1 MKSLIGLT
9 LALGALGAGAY
20 MLRGSH
26 HTPLSG
32 ARRSR
37 SRRRHHQRS
46 LRGPSEITE
55 LEVFI
60 ENDGQ
65 LYHSQTVPIM
75 KNLQKKLEK
84 GVFDKSKAE
93 KLWMYLVENGAKKY
107 AKDSGGGTWH
117 KMFSMADRKA
127 VAKSLNEGFL
137 AELKAQGGK
146 MF

>member
-1 MKSLIGLT
+1 MKTLVGLT

-20 MLRGSH
+20 LMRNSSH
-26 HTPLSG
+26 ASLSG
-32 ARRSR
+32 TRRHHR
-37 SRRRHHQRS
+37 SRRQHRQ
-46 LRGPSEITE
+46 LRGPAEITE

-60 ENDGQ
+60 ENDGD
-65 LYHSQTVPIM
+65 LYRQQTVPIM

-127 VAKSLNEGFL
+127 VAKNLNEGFL